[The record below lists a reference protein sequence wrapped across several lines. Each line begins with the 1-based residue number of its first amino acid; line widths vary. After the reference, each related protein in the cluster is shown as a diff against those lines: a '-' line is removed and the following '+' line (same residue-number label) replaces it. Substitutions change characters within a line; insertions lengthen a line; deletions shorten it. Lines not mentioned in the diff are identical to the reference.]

1 VLARQVRNPRVL
13 LLVGAA
19 VSGVTGDPSVDP
31 VEIAGSTGAPNDPVD
46 SASIG
51 EHREIAR

>member
-1 VLARQVRNPRVL
+1 VLARQVRNPRLL

-46 SASIG
+46 PASIG